1 MTFTIYDLRFAIG
14 ASGRF
19 VAPIFN
25 RLYRRFTIGWASDES
40 RRTQRSSHPQNT
52 ILRYGRFQI
61 CATLTFVGAGLFWF
75 SALSAD
81 TLLLTNATI
90 HTVSGAT
97 IARGDVLI
105 QDGKIKGVFAAS
117 QPSRPIYPSAAT
129 KIDLKGLHLYPGMI
143 ALNTDL
149 GLVEI

>member
-1 MTFTIYDLRFAIG
+1 MRYTIYDLRFTIG
-14 ASGRF
+14 APVCDPAGTQKQPTTNNQHRTSSGR
-19 VAPIFN
+19 
-25 RLYRRFTIGWASDES
+25 RRHSGQLDVGCWMLDVGCSPRIALCLLAAVMLGCSA
-40 RRTQRSSHPQNT
+40 
-52 ILRYGRFQI
+52 GR
-61 CATLTFVGAGLFWF
+61 AE
-75 SALSAD
+75 

-129 KIDLKGLHLYPGMI
+129 KIDLKGLHL
-143 ALNTDL
+143 
-149 GLVEI
+149 